1 VLLLPC
7 RCSLWSVVTPR
18 SDGSKGRG
26 KVLVRDRFGG
36 NGVDSSEA
44 RGSDTSRGS
53 ITSSTILPGGGSR
66 VDPQVSK
73 QHIRPGY
80 TDTPSDWPESCIVT
94 IAVLK
99 GMPASAYN
107 LLIGFMAVK
116 FFLLLSICSFFL
128 RHRKEVKSYSAL
140 VGLLHTRLLVIS
152 VLAMLAQTFAQSA
165 IRVKSELKDTDSPRG
180 VALLAHITAL
190 ALLLTFICHHVAV
203 GRTHSRGARRANGL
217 SMMVRPRD
225 SSADFDTF
233 ARRPTLRLTSYIAE
247 CFQDCRDAHVDSIS
261 ESGSSKR
268 TRDTTVISLIL
279 AAACVIIIVSSH
291 HLVDSIAL
299 EDAEQLSTWQRL
311 SILLTTSLVGLTE
324 CVAVCVNTWRCGRS
338 AVAEEVNSAALGSTA
353 RLLSA
358 LVSLSTIIG
367 WSLGMEALV
376 LPIDAFHYALLVV
389 ALLMQWISEGW

>member
-1 VLLLPC
+1 
-7 RCSLWSVVTPR
+7 
-18 SDGSKGRG
+18 
-26 KVLVRDRFGG
+26 
-36 NGVDSSEA
+36 
-44 RGSDTSRGS
+44 
-53 ITSSTILPGGGSR
+53 
-66 VDPQVSK
+66 
-73 QHIRPGY
+73 
-80 TDTPSDWPESCIVT
+80 
-94 IAVLK
+94 
-99 GMPASAYN
+99 MPASTYN

-128 RHRKEVKSYSAL
+128 GRQKEVKSYPAL

-152 VLAMLAQTFAQSA
+152 LLAMLAQTFAQSA
-165 IRVKSELKDTDSPRG
+165 IRGKPAMNNPDSEWG

-190 ALLLTFICHHVAV
+190 ALLLTFICHHVVV
-203 GRTHSRGARRANGL
+203 GRTHSRGARRTNGL
-217 SMMVRPRD
+217 SMMVQPRD
-225 SSADFDTF
+225 GSADLDTF

-247 CFQDCRDAHVDSIS
+247 RFQDCRDAHVDNIS

-268 TRDTTVISLIL
+268 TRDTTVISLIV
-279 AAACVIIIVSSH
+279 AAACVIILVSSH
-291 HLVDSIAL
+291 HLVDSITL
-299 EDAEQLSTWQRL
+299 ENTERLSTWQRL

-324 CVAVCVNTWRCGRS
+324 CVAVCVNTWRSDRS
-338 AVAEEVNSAALGSTA
+338 AVAEEVRSAALGSTA